1 VLLITLPLDTTPP
14 PPPRLP
20 DNLACV
26 PTVFMK
32 QDGHVP
38 PLQLLYDGPYAVLRR
53 SLHHFTLCIGDK
65 EDKVSTLRLKPCT
78 DHTAQP
84 IVRGRLPATIC
95 FWDFWEPFSPGQPPG
110 VFAHPADVLDNA
122 AARPAR
128 NRRAPTRLDL

>member
-1 VLLITLPLDTTPP
+1 MALCKILCSQVQALHSSPGLCIITQKVGDLVLIGDSSTGTFRPLV
-14 PPPRLP
+14 PR
-20 DNLACV
+20 D
-26 PTVFMK
+26 
-32 QDGHVP
+32 
-38 PLQLLYDGPYAVLRR
+38 LRR
-53 SLHHFTLCIGDK
+53 Q